1 MISKLEREF
10 LERERTLQSEAET
23 GRGALLLPAQWM
35 TQRDKR
41 IAECQSDFFAFAL
54 AYFPD
59 FFPYA
64 FSRAHRH
71 MIRDAMRTDRPLAI
85 YAAPRGFGKTM
96 LFRVFKLWAVIF
108 GKRMHIGQVSD
119 TIDLA
124 VKDLRHLRTEL
135 KYNPR
140 LVTDFGDLIGDAD
153 NAYEVE
159 IRPHKLNPKG
169 ARITAYST
177 TVTARGA
184 LFRAARPDLFIFDD
198 FEDFSTSIN
207 ADISKYKLEV
217 IMRDFYPALAETGS
231 AVYLGNNARTTCL
244 INTLVEMPEADRT
257 ALYPAIELNILD
269 AWDEKNNRPLWHE
282 RYKYE
287 NEEDL
292 RSAMGVSLSVWMAE
306 YRQRPQPPEGA
317 RFRLDYWKHYET
329 FPRDARGIIWYD
341 PALGSSSDY
350 KAMALLFY
358 SPSTNKFLAPEAFC
372 RRCDWETLFL
382 AMYDLYNKYRNHLL
396 YIAWE
401 ANFGQAKFYEF
412 KNVYI
417 STRGLPELPIRFLVN
432 EGEKFWRIEQLE
444 HPYTLGSILFGPNFL
459 STPDGVEA
467 QNQLIGYQGRKTD
480 KHRIDFPDALASA
493 YRILW
498 PTAMNMGK
506 SIPSLILG
514 EERRT
519 Y

>member
-23 GRGALLLPAQWM
+23 GRGPLMLPARWM
-35 TQRDKR
+35 TRREQR
-41 IAECQSDFFAFAL
+41 IAECQVDFFVFAQT
-54 AYFPD
+54 YFPD
-59 FFPYA
+59 FFPFP
-64 FSRAHRH
+64 FSRAHRK
-71 MIRDAMRTDRPLAI
+71 MIKDAMRADRPLAI

-108 GKRMHIGQVSD
+108 GKRLHIGQVSD

-159 IRPHKLNPKG
+159 IRPHKLNPAG

-207 ADISKYKLEV
+207 ADVSKYKLEV

-244 INTLVEMPEADRT
+244 INSLVEMPEADRA

-269 AWDEKNNRPLWHE
+269 AWD
-282 RYKYE
+282 
-287 NEEDL
+287 
-292 RSAMGVSLSVWMAE
+292 
-306 YRQRPQPPEGA
+306 
-317 RFRLDYWKHYET
+317 
-329 FPRDARGIIWYD
+329 
-341 PALGSSSDY
+341 
-350 KAMALLFY
+350 
-358 SPSTNKFLAPEAFC
+358 
-372 RRCDWETLFL
+372 
-382 AMYDLYNKYRNHLL
+382 
-396 YIAWE
+396 
-401 ANFGQAKFYEF
+401 
-412 KNVYI
+412 
-417 STRGLPELPIRFLVN
+417 
-432 EGEKFWRIEQLE
+432 
-444 HPYTLGSILFGPNFL
+444 
-459 STPDGVEA
+459 
-467 QNQLIGYQGRKTD
+467 
-480 KHRIDFPDALASA
+480 
-493 YRILW
+493 
-498 PTAMNMGK
+498 
-506 SIPSLILG
+506 
-514 EERRT
+514 
-519 Y
+519 